1 MKKLTQFLGALGAAA
16 VVLSST
22 TGILTHHGATPEA
35 PRGTS
40 VARQRE
46 PDPPPPPPPPRR
58 DGWGML
64 AYRKMPPDPPTPDKP
79 KPKRSDAARLV

>member
-1 MKKLTQFLGALGAAA
+1 MKKLTQFLGALGATA
-16 VVLSST
+16 VVLT
-22 TGILTHHGATPEA
+22 GATGILTHHGAILEA

-40 VARQRE
+40 IARQRE

-58 DGWGML
+58 DGWGVL

-79 KPKRSDAARLV
+79 KPKRSDAPRLV